1 MSKKDERPV
10 IIIQADLTPISLKEY
25 AARYGEPLTAV
36 RKQAYDQA
44 IPTIQMGKSTKVY
57 VNIAQMVTSS
67 LSAAG
72 WDVQVPKPY
81 MS

>member
-1 MSKKDERPV
+1 MGKKDERPT
-10 IIIQADLTPISLKEY
+10 IIIQADLVPISLKEY
-25 AARYGEPLTAV
+25 AARYGESLSAV

-72 WDVQVPKPY
+72 WDVQVPRPY
-81 MS
+81 NS